1 MYIKTRAFSD
11 GTFKV
16 VASEKGVT
24 CSARLPQSRDA
35 LSLAVTS
42 CYQIIETL
50 EGIEAQSYTS
60 GCSGCDEV

>member
-1 MYIKTRAFSD
+1 MDIKTRAYPD

-24 CSARLPQSRDA
+24 CSARLPQSREA

-50 EGIEAQSYTS
+50 EGIKSESYNS